1 VAHLALETILVF
13 DSSGTRGSLN
23 SLLLGAGY
31 EPRSV
36 TGSVTL
42 GDLLSS
48 DRFSA
53 LFLRCQKYT
62 TSAST
67 QATCMAIRQ
76 TDPDI
81 PLIVLGPSA
90 DIATKVGLFTVGADD
105 YIEEPFDAGELV
117 ARLRSHIR
125 RRKLS
130 SDCVHI

>member
-1 VAHLALETILVF
+1 MALETVLVF
-13 DSSGTRGSLN
+13 DSFGTLGSLKG
-23 SLLLGAGY
+23 LLIGAGY
-31 EPRSV
+31 EPWLV
-36 TGSVTL
+36 TAGVTL
-42 GDLLSS
+42 GELLTF

-53 LFLRCQKYT
+53 LLLRDQKYT

-67 QATCMAIRQ
+67 EATCLAIRQ

-90 DIATKVGLFTVGADD
+90 DIATKVGLFKAGADD

-125 RRKLS
+125 RRKLTA
-130 SDCVHI
+130 DRVHI